1 MNNYYIINLILKI
14 LTSKFCE
21 YFILLNVAISS
32 ILMIFDSPLQDQKSP
47 VIIASTHVNTI
58 VTVVFTIEVIFK
70 WIVYGVINNGPQSYF
85 KDVWNLIDFIIT
97 NVSILSIIF
106 DNLVLSDAS
115 LAESSNKLELIKI
128 LRVLRSI
135 RLIT

>member
-1 MNNYYIINLILKI
+1 
-14 LTSKFCE
+14 
-21 YFILLNVAISS
+21 
-32 ILMIFDSPLQDQKSP
+32 MIFDSPLQDQKSP